1 MNELFGQ
8 PYILSVSSLQDFFF
22 SSGKILASPDSPLV
36 SRIAFCFEIFFLK
49 PILPTFR
56 SLPLIVILPN
66 VNF

>member
-36 SRIAFCFEIFFLK
+36 SRIAFCFEIFFSQAHLAY
-49 PILPTFR
+49 ILIFATDSYFA
-56 SLPLIVILPN
+56 
-66 VNF
+66 